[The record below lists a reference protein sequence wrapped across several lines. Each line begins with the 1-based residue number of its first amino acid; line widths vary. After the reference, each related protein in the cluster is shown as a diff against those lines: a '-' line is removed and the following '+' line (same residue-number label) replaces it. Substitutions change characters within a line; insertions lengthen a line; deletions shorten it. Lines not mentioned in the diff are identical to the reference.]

1 MVCSDEEKAPA
12 QSETCRKDDAGT
24 EAVVQLVMDLLLRE
38 VAKTSDMGYAGAL
51 GTARYED
58 LSVAVAW

>member
-24 EAVVQLVMDLLLRE
+24 EAVVQLVTVLLPRE
-38 VAKTSDMGYAGAL
+38 VAKTSDIHYAVAL

-58 LSVAVAW
+58 LSVAAA